1 MNWLTQ
7 DKSTK
12 DNAFLS
18 ISLPDENNQHPAN
31 VNSIIFNVK
40 NPQMENDPLFKFR
53 QPLVTAAGI
62 ILGFVL
68 SFVAALVKR
77 DSKNEGMVL
86 LVIFSILVG
95 IVLLIVALYRILN
108 NRYDQDQANA
118 YYRKT
123 LKIFLTGVI
132 LSFFGGVL
140 KMIHTLFIAG

>member
-1 MNWLTQ
+1 
-7 DKSTK
+7 
-12 DNAFLS
+12 
-18 ISLPDENNQHPAN
+18 
-31 VNSIIFNVK
+31 
-40 NPQMENDPLFKFR
+40 MENDPLFKFR